1 MLTVMTILIGGL
13 FYEDN
18 KEFFVKADEQLEAGY
33 TWNAMKCRAPLEGTL
48 HITAKNEATGE
59 ELVCFKLEK

>member
-18 KEFFVKADEQLEAGY
+18 KEFFVKAGEQIDQGY
-33 TWNAMKCRAPLEGTL
+33 IWHAMKCRAPMEGTL
-48 HITAKNEATGE
+48 HITAKNEDTGRE
-59 ELVCFKLEK
+59 YVCFKLEK

>member
-1 MLTVMTILIGGL
+1 MTAVLAFIIGGL

-33 TWNAMKCRAPLEGTL
+33 TWNAMKCRAPMEGTL
-48 HITAKNEATGE
+48 HITAKNEDTGRE
-59 ELVCFKLEK
+59 YVCFKLEK

>member
-33 TWNAMKCRAPLEGTL
+33 TWNAMKCRAPEEGTL
-48 HITAKNEATGE
+48 YIPAINEATGK